1 MRAAP
6 SLPNQTG
13 ACSTS
18 LVKSHSATARIET
31 LQTPL
36 PAPPPIKPNKDAH
49 GGEYTSRKPRGA
61 KAENGHV
68 WINLQRQISGGIK
81 ASCIH
86 TYLAPPL
93 LPRGADTCHACNKW
107 SNQPRGATMA
117 TAIGEGEA
125 DNTALPLRQI
135 LLTAWT
141 WLPLLPIS
149 LDTRTDRGNLIK
161 RPPRLPAILAHTIL

>member
-1 MRAAP
+1 MRATP

-18 LVKSHSATARIET
+18 LVKSHSDTARIET
-31 LQTPL
+31 LHTPL

-49 GGEYTSRKPRGA
+49 GGEHTSRKPRGA

-86 TYLAPPL
+86 AYLAPSPL
-93 LPRGADTCHACNKW
+93 SRGSDTCHASNKR
-107 SNQPRGATMA
+107 SNQPRAATESPRLA
-117 TAIGEGEA
+117 RE
-125 DNTALPLRQI
+125 R
-135 LLTAWT
+135 W
-141 WLPLLPIS
+141 
-149 LDTRTDRGNLIK
+149 LIK
-161 RPPRLPAILAHTIL
+161 RCHGDESCSQRGHGHQF